1 MFFKKKKQETPAKPM
16 LPVQEDVRSEMYQAI
31 LQVMKTALS
40 DPSCQDTPEA
50 LFAKIC
56 PPGFFTE
63 EDCARLLKEATE
75 Q

>member
-31 LQVMKTALS
+31 LQVMKTALTQPNRTMPPEELLEKLCPAGLFS
-40 DPSCQDTPEA
+40 EEERAKLLQEA
-50 LFAKIC
+50 L
-56 PPGFFTE
+56 
-63 EDCARLLKEATE
+63 E